1 MSEQRD
7 SLSETGGSGHH
18 NIVLTPDEKK
28 VFGQLF
34 QAADTENLGV
44 VTGELAVKFFE
55 KSGLNPRIL
64 GEIWGIADTENRGLL
79 TKFGFSVAL
88 RLIGQAQNGQHPRPE
103 LSQQPGPLP
112 RFEGVNIVYPP
123 PPTTSSPP
131 PPPVLP
137 TQPTGP
143 GGMIRV
149 PPLLPQDV
157 ERFTALFEKSGVVDG
172 ILQGNIARDI
182 FQRSRLPNSTLI
194 QIWNL
199 ADRQGR
205 GALGCVEFVVAMH
218 LITSCKNGSLPALPQ
233 ILPPGLY
240 DAASG
245 RPPTRNGP
253 DRRQPGRTMP
263 PVPPIPKQF
272 SGPQAQRAQ
281 SPLSRNFTP
290 PVPQNAN
297 AIQRDITG
305 GGWAVLPAD
314 KQRFDSVFLTVDKA
328 NRGVI
333 TGEEAV
339 PFFGNSGL
347 PEDVLAQIWD
357 LADINKAGQLNRDE
371 FAIAM
376 YLIVQQ
382 RSNPGVPLPEVL
394 PPNLIPPSM
403 RQQRQLTGPPVAQPP
418 SPFDPAPQPPPPPKS
433 AADDLFGLDSFTSVA
448 QPQAGPGPN
457 PTAGPF
463 DGDVFGSKEAS
474 PTVSAAHS
482 PIPSQG
488 SGLFGRPTP
497 TFVPTSSFG
506 QSIMPVSTGGSNHSG
521 PSRGFPQQP
530 KPQEMDD
537 LLGDADPEVSN
548 KLTNESTELANLSNQ
563 IGTLTKQTQELQ
575 TKRLSAETDLSSLAT
590 KKQHIEAQLVQLR
603 AAYQKEAAAVKRV
616 EDELAHSR
624 NDTNKATQEYQRIE
638 AEYNQL
644 QYKRQEISSQ
654 LEADKRENENL
665 KERMNLINAENRSLK
680 EELERLELQAR
691 RERGMVAIN
700 RKQVE
705 KSESEQRSLK
715 NGIEET
721 TRSNAT
727 SPIPPASP
735 TLSQGSV
742 NNKNPF
748 QQFNRKSPPVTDSN
762 FGSNSPF
769 GPARQA
775 PTSMD
780 DVFGPTFSSTP
791 PPQTS
796 FASRPPPDSSSYT
809 PSVPESGHGG
819 RSTPPTSPPASSY
832 HSSPQL
838 SEAPPP
844 AVGSQITSA
853 YLPLP
858 ISRADSVTSSV
869 QVNPSASVRDSQ
881 FSRPDTPT
889 NMFGSATADSPARDR
904 DAFGKAEDRRS
915 SFSVKSDAGTEASG
929 RAAFSPFDRRNDSPF
944 APVEKN
950 TTGTT
955 SGGDENKPK
964 LEKTDSSRDFSSLP
978 GAFPTYSDSGT
989 PIKPMPTGESTMS
1002 NRSRMSNASRS
1013 AFNASSDPFSLE
1025 GTRAASSKDL
1035 DDAFGKFPKVDPH
1048 HTGGS
1053 GSISA
1058 SKFHD
1063 EFPPIKEI
1071 QPDSDSD
1078 SDGGFEDNFNSQSPA
1093 KSHAKLSS
1101 TTPTN
1106 ANQGPKFDDTTTESQ
1121 PPPIT
1126 AQQPPPGY
1134 SQVPGGQDK
1143 SPYSAEFGGLLPSR
1157 SDPMKHDAPT
1167 PGGSTNA
1174 VVFPSTTAAA
1184 ADDDFDESAFGDLA
1198 EAKEADDKTDNDF
1211 GTPLAFD
1218 DDFNPIFDLPTSAKN
1233 ANQTPGMAI
1242 SGDDDFAGFTFN
1254 VDGSS
1259 QPPQAHGDSPV
1270 ALPAK
1275 PLTSQDWDDLF
1286 VNFDGQPSATPAN
1299 AQASQPGKENLPT
1312 KGANGTSD
1320 QSGTDPGEGGVSLS
1334 SSSDSAPAPAPTSV
1348 ASAAPVGTA
1357 TTIIT
1362 AEGGSGGVKVA
1373 SDDDKVTKLT
1383 GMGFDRESSVKALEN
1398 NGWNIDRVSSP

>member
-1 MSEQRD
+1 
-7 SLSETGGSGHH
+7 
-18 NIVLTPDEKK
+18 
-28 VFGQLF
+28 
-34 QAADTENLGV
+34 
-44 VTGELAVKFFE
+44 
-55 KSGLNPRIL
+55 
-64 GEIWGIADTENRGLL
+64 
-79 TKFGFSVAL
+79 
-88 RLIGQAQNGQHPRPE
+88 
-103 LSQQPGPLP
+103 
-112 RFEGVNIVYPP
+112 
-123 PPTTSSPP
+123 
-131 PPPVLP
+131 
-137 TQPTGP
+137 
-143 GGMIRV
+143 
-149 PPLLPQDV
+149 
-157 ERFTALFEKSGVVDG
+157 
-172 ILQGNIARDI
+172 
-182 FQRSRLPNSTLI
+182 
-194 QIWNL
+194 
-199 ADRQGR
+199 
-205 GALGCVEFVVAMH
+205 
-218 LITSCKNGSLPALPQ
+218 
-233 ILPPGLY
+233 
-240 DAASG
+240 
-245 RPPTRNGP
+245 
-253 DRRQPGRTMP
+253 
-263 PVPPIPKQF
+263 
-272 SGPQAQRAQ
+272 
-281 SPLSRNFTP
+281 
-290 PVPQNAN
+290 
-297 AIQRDITG
+297 
-305 GGWAVLPAD
+305 
-314 KQRFDSVFLTVDKA
+314 
-328 NRGVI
+328 
-333 TGEEAV
+333 
-339 PFFGNSGL
+339 
-347 PEDVLAQIWD
+347 
-357 LADINKAGQLNRDE
+357 
-371 FAIAM
+371 
-376 YLIVQQ
+376 
-382 RSNPGVPLPEVL
+382 
-394 PPNLIPPSM
+394 
-403 RQQRQLTGPPVAQPP
+403 
-418 SPFDPAPQPPPPPKS
+418 
-433 AADDLFGLDSFTSVA
+433 
-448 QPQAGPGPN
+448 
-457 PTAGPF
+457 
-463 DGDVFGSKEAS
+463 
-474 PTVSAAHS
+474 
-482 PIPSQG
+482 
-488 SGLFGRPTP
+488 
-497 TFVPTSSFG
+497 
-506 QSIMPVSTGGSNHSG
+506 
-521 PSRGFPQQP
+521 
-530 KPQEMDD
+530 MDD

-563 IGTLTKQTQELQ
+563 IGTLTKQTQELNN
-575 TKRLSAETDLSSLAT
+575 KRLSAETDLSSLAT

-665 KERMNLINAENRSLK
+665 KERMNLINAENRSLR

-705 KSESEQRSLK
+705 KSEQEREKLK
-715 NGIEET
+715 NGMEEA

-769 GPARQA
+769 GPTRQA

-780 DVFGPTFSSTP
+780 DVFGPAFSSTP
-791 PPQTS
+791 PPQT
-796 FASRPPPDSSSYT
+796 FTSRPLPDSSSYT

-819 RSTPPTSPPASSY
+819 RSTPPTSPPTSSY
-832 HSSPQL
+832 HNSPQL

-889 NMFGSATADSPARDR
+889 NMFGSAIADSPVRERDSYV
-904 DAFGKAEDRRS
+904 KAEDRRS

-964 LEKTDSSRDFSSLP
+964 LEKTDSTRDFSSLP
-978 GAFPTYSDSGT
+978 GAFPTFSDSGT

-1002 NRSRMSNASRS
+1002 NRSRISNASRS
-1013 AFNASSDPFSLE
+1013 AFNTSDPFSLGE
-1025 GTRAASSKDL
+1025 GTRSASSKDL

-1053 GSISA
+1053 GSIGA

-1078 SDGGFEDNFNSQSPA
+1078 SDGGFDNNFTSQSPA

-1101 TTPTN
+1101 TTSTN
-1106 ANQGPKFDDTTTESQ
+1106 ANQGPKFGDAPTESQ

-1126 AQQPPPGY
+1126 AQQSPPGY

-1157 SDPMKHDAPT
+1157 TDPMKHDAPT

-1174 VVFPSTTAAA
+1174 VAFPSTTAT
-1184 ADDDFDESAFGDLA
+1184 DDDFDDAAFGDLA
-1198 EAKEADDKTDNDF
+1198 DAKEADDKTDNEF
-1211 GTPLAFD
+1211 NTPSVFD
-1218 DDFNPIFDLPTSAKN
+1218 DTFNPIFPPTAKN
-1233 ANQTPGMAI
+1233 ANPTPGMAI
-1242 SGDDDFAGFTFN
+1242 SDDDDFAGFTFN
-1254 VDGSS
+1254 DGSS
-1259 QPPQAHGDSPV
+1259 QPAQALGDS
-1270 ALPAK
+1270 PAK
-1275 PLTSQDWDDLF
+1275 PLSPADWDDIF
-1286 VNFDGQPSATPAN
+1286 VNFDGQPSTASAN
-1299 AQASQPGKENLPT
+1299 AQAPQPGKENLPT

-1334 SSSDSAPAPAPTSV
+1334 SSSDPAPAPTPTS
-1348 ASAAPVGTA
+1348 AAAAAPVGTA
-1357 TTIIT
+1357 TTITT
-1362 AEGGSGGVKVA
+1362 AEGGSGGIKVA